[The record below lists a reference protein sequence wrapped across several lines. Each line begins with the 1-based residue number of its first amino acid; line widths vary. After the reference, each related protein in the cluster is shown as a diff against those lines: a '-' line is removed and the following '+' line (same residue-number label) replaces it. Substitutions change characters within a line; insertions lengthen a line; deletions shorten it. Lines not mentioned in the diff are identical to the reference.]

1 MLGQVDAKFIL
12 AIIKGRISASGNS
25 SNFLALFDQHAVDER
40 IRLESNIKGKL
51 FFKISHK
58 FDVSI
63 LILIF
68 FLFRLFEWQSMD

>member
-12 AIIKGRISASGNS
+12 AIIKGRISASRNS